1 MFLNA
6 YDLDYRGVNISTLY
20 VGYGFL
26 ILIPWLVTINFNYK
40 YKVAIG
46 TILYLAG
53 TTLMAI
59 SPWFKGNSKIYFAA

>member
-20 VGYGFL
+20 VGYGLLTFV
-26 ILIPWLVTINFNYK
+26 PWLVTVNFNYK
-40 YKVAIG
+40 YKIAIG

-53 TTLMAI
+53 STLMVI
-59 SPWFKGNSKIYFAA
+59 SPWFEGNSKIYFAA